1 MFDKVTKSI
10 RVISAAAVEKA
21 NSGHPGMPMGM
32 AEVGTVLFKN
42 VLKVSNKQPDWIN
55 RDRFVLSA
63 GHGSMLLYSLLH
75 FNNFDISRED
85 IKQYRQLYSKTAGHP
100 EVDTLLGIDITTGPL
115 GQGFATGV
123 GLALA
128 ESYLS
133 EVLGKDIIDH
143 YVYGIVS
150 DGDLMEGISFEAAE
164 LSGVWNLG
172 KLIYIFDDN
181 NISIDGNV
189 DKVSITNQ
197 KNKFES
203 IGWHVLEVD
212 GHNESEIIDAIDLS
226 RKEKSKPSLIIA
238 KSTIGKFAPNK
249 QNTSS
254 VHGAPLGSDEME
266 LFLSEINWEG
276 DPFDHDEDIYEY
288 FAEKRLEDQNKYTDW
303 KNNLNNKLETDE
315 SFKKLWEQFCTNEV
329 IFPEN
334 FEIKNGATRVTGGDY
349 LNSIGSLN
357 KFIMGGSADLAA
369 STKQIVS
376 NETYTSK
383 NRSGQNIEFGIREH
397 SMAAVVNGINLH
409 SKLFAYGSTFLVF
422 SDYMRPS
429 IRLASLME
437 INSSFIFTHDSIY
450 LGEDGPTH
458 QPVEHLMSLRLIP
471 DLDVIRPSNSIEI
484 IYSYRYLFSNTKNPK
499 VLSLT
504 RQNLE
509 NLDFSVEY
517 EEFLNGGYVVSDGDE
532 ITIFASGSELN
543 LAFALKKN
551 LSEYSVRIVSV
562 PILNKLNPEKAT
574 SLKNSNLT
582 FTIELGKSV
591 GWANYIGDITDSFS
605 LETFGKSA
613 PEDDLSKFFN
623 LNVETIEKKNKALSG
638 LTSSI

>member
-10 RVISAAAVEKA
+10 RVISAATVEKA

-75 FNNFDISRED
+75 FNNFDISLED
-85 IKQYRQLYSKTAGHP
+85 IKQFRQLDSKTAGHP
-100 EVDTLLGIDITTGPL
+100 EVDTSLGIDITTGPL

-164 LSGVWNLG
+164 LAGVWNLG

-197 KNKFES
+197 KDKFES

-212 GHNESEIIDAIDLS
+212 GHNESEIIEAIDLS
-226 RKEKSKPSLIIA
+226 KKEISKPSLIVA

-276 DPFDHDEDIYEY
+276 DPFDHGEDIYEY
-288 FAEKRLEDQNKYTDW
+288 FAEKRLEDQNKYKDW

-315 SFKKLWEQFCTNEV
+315 SFKKLWEQFCSNE
-329 IFPEN
+329 ILFPEN

-471 DLDVIRPSNSIEI
+471 NLDVIRPSNSVEI

-517 EEFLNGGYVVSDGDE
+517 EEFLNGGYIVSDGDE

-562 PILNKLNPEKAT
+562 PILNKLNPEKAA
-574 SLKNSNLT
+574 SLKNSKLT
-582 FTIELGKSV
+582 FTLELGKSI
-591 GWANYIGDITDSFS
+591 GWADYIGDITDSFS
-605 LETFGKSA
+605 VETFGKSA
-613 PEDDLSKFFN
+613 PEDDLSKFFK
-623 LNVETIEKKNKALSG
+623 LNVESIEQRIRNYLD
-638 LTSSI
+638 

>member
-42 VLKVSNKQPDWIN
+42 FLKVSNKQPDWIN

-75 FNNFDISRED
+75 FNNFDISIDD
-85 IKQYRQLYSKTAGHP
+85 IKQFRQLDSKTAGHP
-100 EVDTLLGIDITTGPL
+100 EVDTSLGIDITTGPL

-164 LSGVWNLG
+164 LAGVWKLG

-189 DKVSITNQ
+189 DKVSITDQ
-197 KNKFES
+197 KKKFES
-203 IGWHVLEVD
+203 FGWQVLEVD
-212 GHNESEIIDAIDLS
+212 GHKEIEIKNAINLS
-226 RKEKSKPSLIIA
+226 KEETNKPSLIIA

-254 VHGAPLGSDEME
+254 IHGAPLGNEEMKLFFDE
-266 LFLSEINWEG
+266 IGWEG
-276 DPFDHDEDIYEY
+276 DPFDHSDDVYDY
-288 FAEKRLEDQNKYTDW
+288 FAEKRLEDEKSFEKW
-303 KNNLNNKLETDE
+303 KSNLDDKLKNDG
-315 SFKKLWEQFCTNEV
+315 SFKKLWEQFEKNELS
-329 IFPEN
+329 FPES
-334 FEIKNGATRVTGGDY
+334 FEIQEAATRVTGGNY
-349 LNSIGSLN
+349 LKLIGSEN
-357 KFIMGGSADLAA
+357 KFVLGGSADLAA
-369 STKQIVS
+369 STKQIIS
-376 NETYTSK
+376 EESYTSE
-383 NRSGQNIEFGIREH
+383 NRHGQNLEFGIREH
-397 SMAAVVNGINLH
+397 SMAAVINGISLH
-409 SKLFAYGSTFLVF
+409 SNLFSFGSTFLVF

-429 IRLASLME
+429 IRLASLMNL
-437 INSSFIFTHDSIY
+437 NSAYIFTHDSLY

-471 DLDVIRPSNSIEI
+471 GLDVIRPSNSVET
-484 IYSYRYLFSNTKNPK
+484 IYAYKYLFSNTKNPK

-504 RQNLE
+504 RQNLKF
-509 NLDFSVEY
+509 LDYDVDYSD
-517 EEFLNGGYVVSDGDE
+517 FLNGGFIISKGEDL
-532 ITIFASGSELN
+532 TIFASGSEVN
-543 LAFALKKN
+543 LALEIKETLK
-551 LSEYSVRIVSV
+551 EYSVQVVSV
-562 PILNKLNPEKAT
+562 PILNKLTPKISE
-574 SLKNSNLT
+574 SLNNNKFT
-582 FTIELGKSV
+582 FTIELGKAA
-591 GWANYIGDITDSFS
+591 GWSDYIGNITESFS
-605 LETFGKSA
+605 VQTFGKSA
-613 PEDDLSKFFN
+613 PENALAEFFN
-623 LNVETIEKKNKALSG
+623 VNAESIGKKIRNYLG
-638 LTSSI
+638 

>member
-42 VLKVSNKQPDWIN
+42 FLNISNKQPDWIN

-75 FNNFDISRED
+75 FNGFDISLED
-85 IKQYRQLYSKTAGHP
+85 IKQFRQLNSKTAGHP
-100 EVDTLLGIDITTGPL
+100 EVDTSLGIDITTGPL

-128 ESYLS
+128 QSYLS
-133 EVLGKDIIDH
+133 EVLGRDIINH

-164 LSGVWNLG
+164 LAGVWKLG
-172 KLIYIFDDN
+172 KLIYIFDNN
-181 NISIDGNV
+181 NISIDGSV

-212 GHNESEIIDAIDLS
+212 GHNETEITEAINLS
-226 RKEKSKPSLIIA
+226 QKEKSKPSLIIA

-254 VHGAPLGSDEME
+254 IHGAPLGNDEME
-266 LFLSEINWEG
+266 LFLSEIKWEG
-276 DPFDHDEDIYEY
+276 DPFDHDDEIYEY
-288 FAEKRLEDQNKYTDW
+288 FAEKRFEDEKKYEEW
-303 KNNLNNKLETDE
+303 KINLNNKLETDE
-315 SFKKLWEQFCTNEV
+315 SFKILWEQFCSNKV

-334 FEIKNGATRVTGGDY
+334 FEITKNATRVTGGEY
-349 LNSIGSLN
+349 LNLIGSLN
-357 KFIMGGSADLAA
+357 KFVIGGSADLAA
-369 STKQIVS
+369 STKQIVGD
-376 NETYTSK
+376 ETYTSE

-397 SMAAVVNGINLH
+397 SMAAVVNGLNLH

-429 IRLASLME
+429 IRLASLMK
-437 INSSFIFTHDSIY
+437 INSSYIFTHDSIY

-458 QPVEHLMSLRLIP
+458 QPVEHLMSLRMIP
-471 DLDVIRPSNSIEI
+471 GIDVIRPSNSVEI
-484 IYSYRYLFSNTKNPK
+484 LHSYRYLFSNTDNPK
-499 VLSLT
+499 ALSLT

-509 NLDFSVEY
+509 YLDFFVEY
-517 EEFLNGGYVVSDGDE
+517 EEFLSGGYIVSDGDE

-543 LAFALKKN
+543 VAFALKKK
-551 LSEYSVRIVSV
+551 LSEHSVRIVSV
-562 PILNKLNPEKAT
+562 PMLNKLNPKKAE
-574 SLKNSNLT
+574 SLKNSKLT
-582 FTIELGKSV
+582 FTLELGKSV
-591 GWANYIGDITDSFS
+591 GWVDYIGKITESFS
-605 LETFGKSA
+605 VETFGKSG
-613 PEDDLSKFFN
+613 PQDDLAQFFKV
-623 LNVETIEKKNKALSG
+623 NVESIEQRIRSYLD
-638 LTSSI
+638 